1 MAHGVPGIH
10 VCHGLQRQAMALGFA
25 LDVGGKGLFHHPAAR
40 TLKPRRQFVH
50 LLRQRDKQESD
61 HHSGV
66 CCSHESLPMTLNQVG
81 PALGSCPSAVG
92 FLCIR
97 HRRRA

>member
-40 TLKPRRQFVH
+40 ALKPCRQFVH
-50 LLRQRDKQESD
+50 LLRQRNGQVSG
-61 HHSGV
+61 HYSGV
-66 CCSHESLPMTLNQVG
+66 C
-81 PALGSCPSAVG
+81 
-92 FLCIR
+92 
-97 HRRRA
+97 